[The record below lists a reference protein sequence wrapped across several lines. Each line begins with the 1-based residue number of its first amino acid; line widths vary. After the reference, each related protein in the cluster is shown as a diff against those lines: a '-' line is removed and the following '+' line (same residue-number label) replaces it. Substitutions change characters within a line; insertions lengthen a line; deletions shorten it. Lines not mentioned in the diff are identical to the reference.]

1 MTTIT
6 VATKNLHKLDEFR
19 LLLAPLSVEVQ
30 GLSADTDESPESGTT
45 FAANAMQKASFY
57 GRDRDGWVLADDSG
71 LIVAILGGQPG
82 VHSARYAG
90 EHGNDE
96 ANNRKLLDNLCHVRA
111 DLRGARFVCCLALWN
126 ERLQSG
132 FVVSGHVDGII
143 AEEPLGRQGFGYDPL
158 FYLPH
163 LGCTM
168 GQLSPEQK
176 SRLSHRAQAV
186 DRLVNVWQGGTLHA
200 PLHRE

>member
-19 LLLAPLSVEVQ
+19 LLLAPLSVEIQ
-30 GLSADTDESPESGTT
+30 GLSADTEESPESGTT

-71 LIVAILGGQPG
+71 LSVAILGGEPG
-82 VHSARYAG
+82 VYSARYAG

-96 ANNRKLLDNLCHVRA
+96 ANNRKLLDNLCHVHA
-111 DLRGARFVCCLALWN
+111 DQRSARFICCLALWN
-126 ERLQSG
+126 EQLQSG
-132 FVVSGHVDGII
+132 MVISGHVDGII
-143 AEEPLGRQGFGYDPL
+143 AEEPIGRQGFGYDPL

-168 GQLSPEQK
+168 GQLSREQK
-176 SRLSHRAQAV
+176 SQLSHRARAV
-186 DRLVNVWQGGTLHA
+186 DRLVNVWLGGNLHA